1 MQVTKKQFAVNALW
15 KMLEQF
21 GSKGISMV
29 VSIVLARILMPEDYG
44 LIAIAAIFTG
54 LSDILIDGGFST
66 ALVQKKD
73 IDEEDYGA
81 VFTVSICIATFL
93 YLILFITAPYV
104 AGYYD
109 QSELTLVLRIMGIT
123 FFIQAFTAVR
133 NGIVNR
139 NMRFKELFM
148 CNMAATL
155 LSGIVGIVCAL
166 TGFGVWALVIQR
178 LLQTLLLNLFLLFR
192 VSWKCRL
199 CFRPKRIK
207 AMLGFSSGVVGSS
220 LLSYASSMMYT
231 AFIGKNYSVS
241 DLGYYDKGIQTP
253 QQLSLYTFG
262 AMSNVLLPTISA
274 CQDDLGRVKHIVRK
288 VIRYTCF
295 LIAPLMAVLAI
306 TSEDVIVILFT
317 EKWLPATQIM
327 QWMCLYNFALPFSL
341 VCVQVYFALGK
352 SYIRIRVEL
361 VRLVMLI
368 LLLIYCALTPGC
380 TIYFL
385 ACLYA
390 FVGVFI
396 AGVSYFEVRRLLRY
410 TLPEMSSDIWKS
422 IICTMLASVTMI
434 AVKVLLTANVFVSF
448 FLTVFVGCV
457 VYVLMSVLFRNDCMT
472 EVAQM
477 IKTRFHRD

>member
-21 GSKGISMV
+21 GSKGVSMI

-93 YLILFITAPYV
+93 YLILFIAAPYV

-109 QSELTLVLRIMGIT
+109 QAELTLILRIMGIT

-139 NMRFKELFM
+139 NMRFKELFI
-148 CNMAATL
+148 CNMVATL
-155 LSGIVGIVCAL
+155 LSGAIGIACAVI
-166 TGFGVWALVIQR
+166 GIGVWALVIQR
-178 LLQTLLLNLFLLFR
+178 LLQTLLLNVFLLFK
-192 VSWKCRL
+192 VSWKCSL

-207 AMLGFSSGVVGSS
+207 PMLGFSAGVVGSS

-262 AMSNVLLPTISA
+262 AMSNVLLPTISS
-274 CQDDLGRVKHIVRK
+274 CQDDLERVKHIVRK

-295 LIAPLMAVLAI
+295 LIAPLMAALAI

-317 EKWLPATQIM
+317 EKWLPATQVM
-327 QWMCLYNFALPFSL
+327 QWMCLYNFVLPFSL

-361 VRLVMLI
+361 IRLAMLI
-368 LLLIYCALTPGC
+368 LLLVYCALTPGFS
-380 TIYFL
+380 IYFL

-390 FVGVFI
+390 FVGLFVAVI
-396 AGVSYFEVRRLLRY
+396 SYFEVRRLLEY
-410 TLPEMSSDIWKS
+410 TLLEMASDIWKS
-422 IICTMLASVTMI
+422 IICTMFASLVMI
-434 AVKVLLTANVFVSF
+434 TVRGLFTTNVFVSF
-448 FLTVFVGCV
+448 ALTILAGCV
-457 VYVLMSVLFRNDCMT
+457 VYVLLSTIFKNDCMA
-472 EVAQM
+472 EVMQM
-477 IKTRFHRD
+477 IKEKLHRD